1 MIGGLQDKNQII
13 DAFDLVREAVVLD
26 ASAADADYDP
36 AGNLTGATDAID
48 RFDFD
53 ALVARMGGRP

>member
-13 DAFDLVREAVVLD
+13 DAFDLVRESVLD
-26 ASAADADYDP
+26 TSAADADYDP
-36 AGNLTGATDAID
+36 AGNLTGATHAID